1 MVMNE
6 EREMTDGAAV
16 PTVGV
21 IGLGY
26 VGLSYAVA
34 FADAGC
40 TVVGCDVLPSRVAT
54 INRGESPLPD
64 ILPDTAVAAQ
74 VAAGRLSATTEDAPL
89 AACDAI
95 IIAVPTPVNA

>member
-1 MVMNE
+1 MGNSKFVRMLSALL
-6 EREMTDGAAV
+6 MILALLLPAA

-34 FADAGC
+34 FAAVGC

-64 ILPDTAVAAQ
+64 ILPDTAVADPP
-74 VAAGRLSATTEDAPL
+74 SF
-89 AACDAI
+89 
-95 IIAVPTPVNA
+95 